1 MPQFSSPNKKR
12 LYVRMGIEVGAFAVF
27 AMSALAFTSLDTVH
41 HQRGF
46 YCNDQG
52 IDKPFVKD
60 EQVPVMHCFMIWAS
74 IAAITIVSV
83 EVVQNLVYRPLNYED
98 LNLQPLYL
106 ELYRVIGSFVLG
118 GTFTMVV
125 TEIAKVNIGEYR
137 PHFLQLCGLIDENG
151 VKDRLCDD
159 SHWNEGFNL
168 AKCPNANK
176 DQNPYG
182 LSPEEW
188 SKKLEDARKSFLSGH
203 SSFSFYSA
211 IFLALYLKARLSN
224 LRSKEKYMG
233 SKIGIVWVEWI
244 LLVFK
249 TIRPFL
255 QVSYVALAFFI
266 ALGRVSDY
274 YHHPRDVITGGLL
287 GTLGAYLT
295 YTEIAHLDTR
305 PRVFHTRNFGDNPTT
320 YLEMD
325 AVDGSKKEMDPLK
338 EDPLETKDEQKVVR
352 QATLP

>member
-1 MPQFSSPNKKR
+1 MPLYSSPNKKR

-27 AMSALAFTSLDTVH
+27 AISALAFTSLDNVH

-46 YCNDQG
+46 YCTDQG

-98 LNLQPLYL
+98 LNIQPLYL

-137 PHFLQLCGLIDENG
+137 PHFLQLCGLID
-151 VKDRLCDD
+151 KDGEKSNLCKDTQ
-159 SHWNEGFNL
+159 WNVGLNFSTQ
-168 AKCPNANK
+168 CPNSKN
-176 DQNPYG
+176 NPYG
-182 LSPEEW
+182 LTHEDW

-233 SKIGIVWVEWI
+233 SKIGIVWAEWI

-287 GTLGAYLT
+287 GTLGAFLT
-295 YTEIAHLDTR
+295 YTEIAHLHTR
-305 PRVFHTRNFGDNPTT
+305 PRVFHTRNFENNHTT

-325 AVDGSKKEMDPLK
+325 AVDGSKKEVEPLK
-338 EDPLETKDEQKVVR
+338 ENPLENTDEKKVVR
-352 QATLP
+352 QATIP